1 VVSRKGG
8 VQLPT
13 PSVAT
18 RRLFDPN
25 ADVHASVQRGH
36 VPPAPRT
43 SAQGTRIPPKPV
55 ILGDCPT
62 FDLTPLK
69 WDKSRFK
76 TTNHELTP
84 TADNN
89 TGTVENY
96 QDLTPVDRGSTS
108 SQSGLFELTP
118 VRNRIPGTADPFTTS
133 HQSMAAPSD
142 YRAPERQRSI
152 RTPTFAS
159 ASPHDGGRNSG
170 HQPNTVAGT
179 SSGRSNAYNGTRRG
193 GVNTGRRLSQLP
205 TLHRNYEQGINQ
217 AQQHQAQGLS
227 VYQTQHQMQRHIRRY
242 TNPVNTYI
250 QPIPLR
256 TPLAPSQEPFV
267 AGSSRERAAALADLI
282 KSGAYDDG
290 QPLSLGAHTPSGDP
304 RRRSH
309 SVQFSTPSYSHRDR
323 ASYSFRSGST
333 RAGMQ
338 MVPYSSPTR
347 NGPTA
352 GVMTGRLLPGEV
364 AKLPGWY
371 LQGML
376 PSLSQAMA
384 TMPLID
390 PFRDL
395 RTPQRGVV
403 KLDNLPYAAP
413 KNEILA
419 VLGSNAS
426 IVHMPEGSPYFE
438 VHIIVDRHLGKS
450 QAAFVV
456 VSTTQEA
463 HRLVSNMKGRVGRG
477 VKIGDRDIR
486 VEVST
491 QEALMSALFPY
502 AANVEW
508 CGSTPRVLDMDPNHR
523 HQAAGRTF
531 TSFLGS
537 EELAMVAKNATEPIR
552 VSLQFNQRHGSVP
565 C

>member
-1 VVSRKGG
+1 
-8 VQLPT
+8 VQN
-13 PSVAT
+13 
-18 RRLFDPN
+18 D
-25 ADVHASVQRGH
+25 H
-36 VPPAPRT
+36 
-43 SAQGTRIPPKPV
+43 
-55 ILGDCPT
+55 
-62 FDLTPLK
+62 
-69 WDKSRFK
+69 
-76 TTNHELTP
+76 
-84 TADNN
+84 
-89 TGTVENY
+89 
-96 QDLTPVDRGSTS
+96 DLTPVDRGSTS
-108 SQSGLFELTP
+108 SRSGLFELTP
-118 VRNRIPGTADPFTTS
+118 VRNRIPGTADPFTS
-133 HQSMAAPSD
+133 HQSMAAPLD
-142 YRAPERQRSI
+142 YRAPELQRSI

-170 HQPNTVAGT
+170 YQPNTVAGT
-179 SSGRSNAYNGTRRG
+179 SSGRSNAYNGTRRS

-205 TLHRNYEQGINQ
+205 TLHRNYQQGINQ

-227 VYQTQHQMQRHIRRY
+227 VYQKQHQMQRHMRRY

-256 TPLAPSQEPFV
+256 MPLAPSHEPFV
-267 AGSSRERAAALADLI
+267 AGPSRERAAALADLI

-290 QPLSLGAHTPSGDP
+290 QPLSLGAHTPSGDA

-323 ASYSFRSGST
+323 AAYSFRSGETQS
-333 RAGMQ
+333 GMQ
-338 MVPYSSPTR
+338 MVPYNSPTH
-347 NGPTA
+347 NGPST
-352 GVMTGRLLPGEV
+352 GVMTGCLLPGEV

-376 PSLSQAMA
+376 PSLSQVMA
-384 TMPLID
+384 AIPLSD
-390 PFRDL
+390 LFRDL

-403 KLDNLPYAAP
+403 KLDNIPYAAP

-508 CGSTPRVLDMDPNHR
+508 CDSTPRVFDMDPNHR
-523 HQAAGRTF
+523 HQSAGRTF
-531 TSFLGS
+531 TGFLGS
-537 EELAMVAKNATEPIR
+537 EELAMVAKNAAEPIR
-552 VSLQFNQRHGSVP
+552 VSLQFN
-565 C
+565 